1 MLVSIGDEKKGGEPN
16 ENELEGEN
24 KHYVPVLY
32 RGGKWYFCPGEKN
45 GRLLKCSPDN
55 LVRMLTVRDQKEV
68 LLEALKEPFIPEQGD
83 IAIDIEAVVSTTC
96 GGFGYV
102 NWLAICPTRA
112 ELQKFYFM
120 PYKKVTISGRVE
132 KISCSI
138 SALNM
143 WTDSKTWIVIWVRLG

>member
-83 IAIDIEAVVSTTC
+83 IGMDIEAIVSTTC

-120 PYKKVTISGRVE
+120 PVRKSNNQWAGGKNFMFNIRVE
-132 KISCSI
+132 HVERFED
-138 SALNM
+138 M
-143 WTDSKTWIVIWVRLG
+143 DSYMG